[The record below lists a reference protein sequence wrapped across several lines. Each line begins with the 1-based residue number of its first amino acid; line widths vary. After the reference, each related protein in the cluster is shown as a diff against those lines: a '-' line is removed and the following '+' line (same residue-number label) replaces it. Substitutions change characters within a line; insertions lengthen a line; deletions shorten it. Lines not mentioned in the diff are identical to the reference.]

1 MSLLQPTVLH
11 LLSSLTGDS
20 MSRPFVLTGSGRQLE
35 VVSAIQLYS
44 GCQKKRSDI
53 QTFFLQPYNPL
64 CRNSAIRNIIMK
76 SGIKK
81 KGMMKSDN
89 NKTKDELLREV
100 KDLKSQINERAA
112 CLEQECLER
121 CRTEEELRLAQVI
134 IDNSPVVLFRRMA
147 GEKPKLVYVSD
158 NVRQMGY
165 TAREFLDDKI
175 HFKDIVHP
183 DDFERIG
190 EEIKQYA
197 EEDVE
202 EYTQFYRIITKNG
215 QIRWVEDQTSVVRD
229 DKGNKIFNQGLLV
242 DITSRK
248 LAEDALR
255 KSEEKFRRIVETAGE
270 GFILMDEDLKIM
282 DANDAYCKLLGYSR
296 DEVIGKTPLDLATE
310 EFRQY
315 MANDSEEILAKEYRE
330 LEGTVVAKDGRHV
343 PILVH
348 GSTLRGDQGEI
359 IGNMAFITDMTE
371 HKKAL
376 ALAGEVQK
384 SLLPQSKPDVQGLDI
399 AGRNVSCDEIGGDY
413 FDFLWRRENPDGPF
427 TIAVGDITGHGVDSA
442 LLMTSAR
449 AFLRMRASQP
459 GTMAEVITAMNRH
472 LTQDVLET
480 GRFMT
485 LFYLT
490 VDPQKNRMNWVR
502 AGHDPAILYDPQQ
515 DAFEELKGSGLALGV
530 NAAFEYAENH
540 RRGLANGQIIAIGT
554 DGIWEAFNKKGKMF
568 GKQRFRDI
576 IRQNAKRGADDILN
590 GVYNEIR
597 QFTEGQKSEDDITL
611 VIVKVNKPE

>member
-1 MSLLQPTVLH
+1 
-11 LLSSLTGDS
+11 
-20 MSRPFVLTGSGRQLE
+20 
-35 VVSAIQLYS
+35 
-44 GCQKKRSDI
+44 
-53 QTFFLQPYNPL
+53 
-64 CRNSAIRNIIMK
+64 
-76 SGIKK
+76 
-81 KGMMKSDN
+81 MMKSDKS
-89 NKTKDELLREV
+89 KTKDELIREL
-100 KDLKSQINERAA
+100 KALKSKFKERSTS
-112 CLEQECLER
+112 LEKECKER
-121 CRTEEELRLAQVI
+121 GRSEEELRLAQVI
-134 IDNSPVVLFRRMA
+134 IDSSPVILFRRVA
-147 GEKPKLVYVSD
+147 GDKPKLMYVSD
-158 NVRQMGY
+158 NICQMGY

-183 DDFERIG
+183 DDLERIG
-190 EEIKQYA
+190 EEIRRYA

-202 EYTQFYRIITKNG
+202 EYNQLYRFITKDG
-215 QIRWVEDQTSVVRD
+215 QVRWVEDQTSVVRD
-229 DKGNKIFNQGLLV
+229 DKGKKIFNQGLLV

-248 LAEDALR
+248 LAEEEVR

-270 GFILMDEDLKIM
+270 GFLLMDENLKISEV
-282 DANDAYCKLLGYSR
+282 NDAYCNMLGYSR
-296 DEVIGKTPLDLATE
+296 EEIIGKTPFDLATE
-310 EFRQY
+310 EFRQF
-315 MANDSEEILAKEYRE
+315 MTGNREEILAKEYRE
-330 LEGTVVAKDGRHV
+330 FEGTVVAKNGRHV

-348 GSTLRGDQGEI
+348 GNTLRGDQGEV

-384 SLLPQSKPDVQGLDI
+384 SLLPQSKPNVHGLDI

-427 TIAVGDITGHGVDSA
+427 TVAVGDITGHGVDSA

-459 GTMAEVITAMNRH
+459 GTMSEVITAMNSH

-490 VDPQKNRMNWVR
+490 LDPQKDGVDWVR

-515 DAFEELKGSGLALGV
+515 DAFEELKGSGVALGV
-530 NAAFEYAENH
+530 NDAFEYVANH
-540 RRGLANGQIIAIGT
+540 RKGLTNGQIIAIGT

-576 IRQNAKRGADDILN
+576 IRQNAKGGADDILN
-590 GVYNEIR
+590 AVYNEIN
-597 QFTEGQKSEDDITL
+597 QFTKGQKSEDDITL
-611 VIVKVNKPE
+611 VIIKINKP

>member
-1 MSLLQPTVLH
+1 
-11 LLSSLTGDS
+11 
-20 MSRPFVLTGSGRQLE
+20 
-35 VVSAIQLYS
+35 
-44 GCQKKRSDI
+44 
-53 QTFFLQPYNPL
+53 
-64 CRNSAIRNIIMK
+64 
-76 SGIKK
+76 
-81 KGMMKSDN
+81 MMKSDN
-89 NKTKDELLREV
+89 NKTKDELIREL
-100 KDLKSQINERAA
+100 KALKSQINESAA

-121 CRTEEELRLAQVI
+121 SRTVEELRLAQVI
-134 IDNSPVVLFRRMA
+134 IDKSPVVLFRRMA

-158 NVRQMGY
+158 NVRQIGY
-165 TAREFLDDKI
+165 SAREFLDDKI

-190 EEIKQYA
+190 EEIRQYA

-202 EYTQFYRIITKNG
+202 EYTQSYRIMTKDG
-215 QIRWVEDQTSVVRD
+215 QVRWVEDQTSVVRD

-248 LAEDALR
+248 LAEDAVR

-296 DEVIGKTPLDLATE
+296 DEIIGKTPLDLATE
-310 EFRQY
+310 EFRLY
-315 MANDSEEILAKEYRE
+315 MTNNKEEILAEEYRE

-427 TIAVGDITGHGVDSA
+427 TVAVGDITGHGVDSA

-472 LTQDVLET
+472 LTRDVLET

-490 VDPQKNRMNWVR
+490 VDPQKDRMNWVR
-502 AGHDPAILYDPQQ
+502 AGHDPAIFYDPQR
-515 DAFEELKGSGLALGV
+515 DAFEELKGSGVALGV
-530 NAAFEYAENH
+530 NDTFEYAENH
-540 RRGLANGQIIAIGT
+540 RKGLANGQIIAIGT

-576 IRQNAKRGADDILN
+576 IRQNAKSSADDILN
-590 GVYNEIR
+590 AVYNQIN
-597 QFTEGQKSEDDITL
+597 QFTEGQKSEDDVTL
-611 VIVKVNKPE
+611 VIVKINKP